1 MADDSKR
8 VSELGITSTLSS
20 NDRVLVLTN
29 PDSSPNVQTI
39 TINNFAVKLANA
51 LPIANSTTPGVIK
64 IGPGLSVAANGVVS
78 APLPV
83 ASNTVTG
90 VVKIGAG
97 INFDANGIISVA
109 GFNYAN
115 TTDAGIIKVGQNLT
129 INATGYLNAQVDTYT
144 YANATTAGIVKV
156 GNNLSV
162 NATGF
167 MNTPG
172 TGSWT
177 FDGTRANTGGSQNS
191 WIDGQSPGGLWL
203 HNDYTITLTAS
214 NNSANSTYGYGYFSN
229 NESGL
234 YNQLDSTSTW
244 SWLGTNISDSEEPY
258 VFIENTRNAGA
269 NNQITN
275 RWIFDLHGNFSLP
288 ANSIVGSEGGFHIEN
303 ATTISAN
310 AITIHNNIFDDLN
323 RPLINVNALDIN
335 ADGGTPATVFGP
347 SDTVFDGG
355 AGTTVF
361 GLYEAALDGGVSFNN
376 RHSASFI
383 DGGGANQF

>member
-1 MADDSKR
+1 MAGDTKKTSQ
-8 VSELGITSTLSS
+8 LGIATTLA
-20 NDRVLVLTN
+20 NTDRVVVLTN
-29 PDSSPNVQTI
+29 PNSTAQTQTI
-39 TINNFAVKLANA
+39 TVNNF
-51 LPIANSTTPGVIK
+51 ISSMRYANS
-64 IGPGLSVAANGVVS
+64 S
-78 APLPV
+78 A
-83 ASNTVTG
+83 
-90 VVKIGAG
+90 AG
-97 INFDANGIISVA
+97 IL
-109 GFNYAN
+109 
-115 TTDAGIIKVGQNLT
+115 KLGQNLT
-129 INATGYLNAQVDTYT
+129 INATGHVSSFYPA
-144 YANATTAGIVKV
+144 YANVTVAGIVKVGNNASVNATGFINTRYPEYANVSVAGIVKV

-203 HNDYTITLTAS
+203 HNDYTITLTTSA
-214 NNSANSTYGYGYFSN
+214 NSANSTYGYGYFSN
-229 NESGL
+229 SESGL
-234 YNQLDSTSTW
+234 YNQLNTTNTW

-288 ANSIVGSEGGFHIEN
+288 ANSTVGSEGGFHIEN

-310 AITIHNNIFDDLN
+310 SITIHNNIFDDLN

-376 RHSASFI
+376 RHSATFI
-383 DGGGANQF
+383 DGGGAANQF

>member
-39 TINNFAVKLANA
+39 TVNNFAVKLANV
-51 LPIANSTTPGVIK
+51 LPIANSTTLGVIK

-97 INFDANGIISVA
+97 INFDVNGIISVA
-109 GFNYAN
+109 GFN
-115 TTDAGIIKVGQNLT
+115 
-129 INATGYLNAQVDTYT
+129 

-214 NNSANSTYGYGYFSN
+214 DNSANSTYGYGYFSN

-234 YNQLDSTSTW
+234 YNQLNSTSTW

-288 ANSIVGSEGGFHIEN
+288 ANSTVGSEGGFHIEN
-303 ATTISAN
+303 ATTISAD

-335 ADGGTPATVFGP
+335 ADGGTTSTVFGP